1 MILISFTCLIIGL
14 AFTFVGAS
22 LILPFA
28 GLEILLVILC
38 TYIVFKKTAVKEV
51 IHLTPQKLKI
61 EKGTYKAM
69 KVWEYF
75 RLWSFIIV
83 EKPKHPWYPAHIVI
97 TSKGQRIPI
106 GNFLTEDEKRQLINR
121 LEKIIYSYQ

>member
-106 GNFLTEDEKRQLINR
+106 GNFLTEGMLLVFILFLLNNR
-121 LEKIIYSYQ
+121 RGRK